1 MAIIAMVSAKGS
13 PGVTTAALAAAL
25 SWHRRLVLA
34 ECDPAGGSI
43 LAGYLGGAL
52 DGPRGLGELAVGE
65 LRDGNLENAF
75 WSQLVD
81 LDAPRRERLL
91 LPGVVDPA
99 QAGSVTPLWQ
109 RFADFFTSL
118 ERGVPPYDVLV
129 DCGRLQVGGPP
140 WPVLRAA
147 AVVLLVTRAH
157 LPDLSA
163 TRATVKAVERDFAE
177 HRIPPGTLRLLVVGD
192 GHGSSE
198 ISKALRLPVIARL
211 PHDPRTAEVLG
222 HGGTVR
228 ANRPLMRAAGALE
241 VPVRALLDRRRARLA
256 WPGAPAPRAVT
267 GPSTPGVSGA
277 V

>member
-1 MAIIAMVSAKGS
+1 MAIIALVSAKGS

-65 LRDGNLENAF
+65 LRDGNLESAF

-109 RFADFFTSL
+109 RFADFFTGL

-129 DCGRLQVGGPP
+129 DCGRLQVAGPP

-163 TRATVKAVERDFAE
+163 TRATVKAIERDFAE

-192 GHGSSE
+192 GHGGSE

-267 GPSTPGVSGA
+267 APSTPGVSGA

>member
-1 MAIIAMVSAKGS
+1 MAIIALLSAKGS
-13 PGVTTAALAAAL
+13 PGVTTSALAAAL
-25 SWHRRLVLA
+25 TWHRRLVLA

-52 DGPRGLGELAVGE
+52 DGPRGIGELAVGE
-65 LRDGNLENAF
+65 LRDGNLDSAF

-109 RFADFFTSL
+109 RFADFFTGL
-118 ERGVPPYDVLV
+118 EKGVPPYDVLV
-129 DCGRLQVGGPP
+129 DCGRLQVGAPP

-147 AVVLLVTRAH
+147 TVVLLVTRAH

-163 TRATVKAVERDFAE
+163 TRSAVRAVERDFTE
-177 HRIPPGTLRLLVVGD
+177 HRVPPGTLRLLVVGD

-198 ISKALRLPVIARL
+198 ISKALRVPVIARL
-211 PHDPRTAEVLG
+211 PHDPRGAAVLSF
-222 HGGTVR
+222 GGTVR
-228 ANRPLMRAAGALE
+228 SGRPLMRAAGALE
-241 VPVRALLDRRRARLA
+241 VPIRALLERRQARLA
-256 WPGAPAPRAVT
+256 WPATAQPAVT
-267 GPSTPGVSGA
+267 APTAPGVSDA

>member
-118 ERGVPPYDVLV
+118 ERGVPPYDALV
-129 DCGRLQVGGPP
+129 DCGRLHVGGPP

-163 TRATVKAVERDFAE
+163 TRATVKAIERDFAE

-192 GHGSSE
+192 GHGGSE

-256 WPGAPAPRAVT
+256 WPGAPAPRAMT
-267 GPSTPGVSGA
+267 APSTPGVSGA

>member
-1 MAIIAMVSAKGS
+1 MAIIALVSAKGS
-13 PGVTTAALAAAL
+13 PGVTTTGLAAAL

-52 DGPRGLGELAVGE
+52 DGPRGIGELAVGE
-65 LRDGNLENAF
+65 LRDGRLEHDF

-81 LDAPRRERLL
+81 LDAPHRQRLL

-99 QAGSVTPLWQ
+99 QAGSVVPLWQ
-109 RFADFFTSL
+109 RFADYLTGL
-118 ERGVPPYDVLV
+118 ERGEPPYDVLA
-129 DCGRLQVGGPP
+129 DCGRLTVPGPP
-140 WPVLRAA
+140 WPLLRAA

-163 TRATVKAVERDFAE
+163 TRAAARAIERDLTE
-177 HRIPPGTLRLLVVGD
+177 HRLPPGTLRLLVVGD
-192 GHGSSE
+192 GHGTSE

-211 PHDPRTAEVLG
+211 PHDPRTAEVLS

-241 VPVRALLDRRRARLA
+241 VPIRALLERRLARLA
-256 WPGAPAPRAVT
+256 WPGAITPRAAT
-267 GPSTPGVSGA
+267 TPTAPGVSGA

>member
-1 MAIIAMVSAKGS
+1 MAIIALVSAKGS

-65 LRDGNLENAF
+65 LRDGNLESAF

-118 ERGVPPYDVLV
+118 EQGVPPYDVLV

-192 GHGSSE
+192 GHGGSE

-267 GPSTPGVSGA
+267 APSTPGVSGA

>member
-65 LRDGNLENAF
+65 LRDGNLESAF

-99 QAGSVTPLWQ
+99 QAGSVVPLWQ

-129 DCGRLQVGGPP
+129 DCGRLQVSGPP

-163 TRATVKAVERDFAE
+163 TRATVKALERDFAE

-192 GHGSSE
+192 GHGGSE

-267 GPSTPGVSGA
+267 APSTPGVSGA